1 MEKYRVCILVY
12 LFTVSSL
19 SSLSSNFKDNFLSWK
34 GRDQFTFDKIIM
46 QNVYFTQMLLAVSFM
61 SASWTIP
68 GQRETPL
75 NYRGSPAAD
84 VAQACPFIGIDRDG
98 EHM

>member
-12 LFTVSSL
+12 LFTISSL

-46 QNVYFTQMLLAVSFM
+46 QNVYFT
-61 SASWTIP
+61 
-68 GQRETPL
+68 
-75 NYRGSPAAD
+75 
-84 VAQACPFIGIDRDG
+84 
-98 EHM
+98 